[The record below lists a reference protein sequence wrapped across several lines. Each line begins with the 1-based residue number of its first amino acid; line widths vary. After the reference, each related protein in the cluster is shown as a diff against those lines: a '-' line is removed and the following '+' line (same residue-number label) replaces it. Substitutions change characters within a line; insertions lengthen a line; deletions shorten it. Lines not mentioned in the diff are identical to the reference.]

1 MICVKYLLH
10 GFNMTKID
18 EVEFLIVDANIVIDY
33 LDCDE
38 KIFVLIKEHIGQV
51 YLASPRLEEINA
63 LDLTRCHRLGIII
76 VEPTIEQLSW
86 AAEQEF
92 SISFQDK
99 ICLTMARDH
108 NWALVTNDKALR
120 KRCESEKIK
129 LVWGVELI
137 CLLCETGGL
146 HKDSAR
152 DIIMVLHDNN
162 PLFITKEIV
171 KSALVRLGIDE
182 EGE

>member
-1 MICVKYLLH
+1 
-10 GFNMTKID
+10 MTKID
-18 EVEFLIVDANIVIDY
+18 EVKFLIVDANIVIDY

-38 KIFVLIKEHIGQV
+38 ELFVLIKKHIGQV
-51 YLASPRLEEINA
+51 YLASPLLEEVKT
-63 LDLTRCHRLGIII
+63 LDLTRCRRLGIII

-99 ICLTMARDH
+99 ICLALASDH

-120 KRCESEKIK
+120 KRCEPENIK
-129 LVWGVELI
+129 LIWGVELV
-137 CLLCETGGL
+137 CLLCESGGL

-152 DIIMVLHDNN
+152 DIILLLHENN

-171 KSALVRLGIDE
+171 KSALVRLGME
-182 EGE
+182 ENGNSSF

>member
-1 MICVKYLLH
+1 
-10 GFNMTKID
+10 MTKID

-38 KIFVLIKEHIGQV
+38 KIFVLIKEYIGQV
-51 YLASPRLEEINA
+51 YLASPLLEEVKT
-63 LDLTRCHRLGIII
+63 LDLTRCQRLGITI

-99 ICLTMARDH
+99 ICLTLARDY
-108 NWALVTNDKALR
+108 NWTLFTNDKALR
-120 KRCESEKIK
+120 KRCETENIK
-129 LVWGVELI
+129 LIWGVELI
-137 CLLCETGGL
+137 CLLCESGGL
-146 HKDSAR
+146 DKGSAR
-152 DIIMVLHDNN
+152 NIILALHDNN

-171 KSALVRLGIDE
+171 KRALVRLGME
-182 EGE
+182 EKEENSETQ